1 MPQDLLYSIIGVLIA
16 IIGVLIAW
24 GYKGM
29 VRAIQEVSAKVD
41 LFLAGQAA
49 CQTQNAKTYA
59 TKEELR
65 DVWFRVDEHS
75 KDIANMRGI
84 VERVTK

>member
-1 MPQDLLYSIIGVLIA
+1 MPQEVLYSVIGLLA
-16 IIGVLIAW
+16 SIIGVLIAW

-49 CQTQNAKTYA
+49 CQTQNARTYA
-59 TKEELR
+59 TKEEIR
-65 DVWFRVDEHS
+65 EVWNSVDEHS
-75 KDIANMRGI
+75 KDIANIKG
-84 VERVTK
+84 KLD